1 MFKKILF
8 ILDNN
13 QKKELFAFYFLSL
26 LIIFFELLSIGIIV
40 PVVNIILDPTGTEKY
55 LKYLPFEF
63 SNVSS
68 GALTFYI
75 LAIFNIL
82 IIFKNIF
89 LFFAL
94 KFQAKFIGEYQQELQ
109 MKLFKNYLYQPISD
123 LVKNNISII
132 NRNVIDLSSDYT
144 NVLVGP
150 LMTILS
156 DIVLFICILAILIFA
171 EPQITIIGLII
182 TSIIGVSIFLI
193 NRKILISSGELYKF
207 NKGERIKSLNETFGA
222 ILEVKSF
229 NKEISFTEN
238 FEKFT
243 KILRD
248 IQIKLSIL
256 GFLPKLIFEIMG
268 ICLISI
274 FFLILFNRMDSLDE
288 VLAVVVLFAFAIIK
302 IAPLA
307 NKILVNSQRIRYSQ
321 PLINE
326 IYSVLSNFV
335 KKDSD
340 TEKSLK
346 FENKIDLANISYM
359 YEKSNYILKDINLS
373 IKKNSF
379 IAITGKSGSGKTTLL
394 KLILGLLKPTNGNIL
409 LDDKSIFS
417 NLSLWQERVN
427 FVPQDVFIL
436 DDSLKNNITL
446 ETNKSKIDTDR
457 LELAIK
463 LANLKDFIDLLPNKD
478 ETILGDK
485 GSRISGGQKQR
496 IGLARAIYGDA
507 EIIILDESTSSIDHI
522 NEAKIFKNLKELNQN
537 KTIIF
542 VTHKSSMKDYF
553 DEIYTIEDGAIK
565 KLIN

>member
-1 MFKKILF
+1 MLKKILF
-8 ILDNN
+8 ILDNK
-13 QKKELFAFYFLSL
+13 QKKELLIFYFLSL

-40 PVVNIILDPTGTEKY
+40 PVVNVILDPIGTEKY

-63 SNVSS
+63 SNINSS
-68 GALTFYI
+68 TLTFYI
-75 LAIFNIL
+75 LALFNVL
-82 IIFKNIF
+82 IILKNIF
-89 LFFAL
+89 IFFAL
-94 KFQAKFIGEYQQELQ
+94 KFQAKFIGEYQQKLQ
-109 MKLFKNYLYQPISD
+109 MKLFKNYLYQPISS

-132 NRNVIDLSSDYT
+132 NRNVIDISSDYT

-171 EPQITIIGLII
+171 EPLITIIGLVI
-182 TSIIGVSIFLI
+182 TLIIGASIFLI
-193 NRKILISSGELYKF
+193 NKKILISSGELYKF

-229 NKEISFTEN
+229 SKEILFTER

-248 IQIKLSIL
+248 IQIKLSII
-256 GFLPKLIFEIMG
+256 GFLPKLLFEVMA
-268 ICLISI
+268 ICLITI
-274 FFLILFNRMDSLDE
+274 FFLVLFNRMDSLDQ

-302 IAPLA
+302 ITPLA

-326 IYSVLSNFV
+326 IYFVLSNFA
-335 KKDSD
+335 KKDDD
-340 TEKSLK
+340 TKKLLK
-346 FENKIDLANISYM
+346 FTNKIDLANISYK
-359 YEKSNYILKDINLS
+359 YEKSNYILKEVNLS

-394 KLILGLLKPTNGNIL
+394 KLILGLLKPTDGNIL
-409 LDDKSIFS
+409 LDGQPIHS
-417 NLSLWQERVN
+417 NSSSWQEKVN

-436 DDSLKNNITL
+436 DDSLIKNITL
-446 ETNKSKIDTDR
+446 ETDKNKIDLDR
-457 LELAIK
+457 LELAVK
-463 LANLKDFIDLLPNKD
+463 SANLKEFIELLPNKY

-496 IGLARAIYGDA
+496 IGLARAIYGNA
-507 EIIILDESTSSIDHI
+507 EIIVLDESTSSIDDI
-522 NEAKIFKNLKELNQN
+522 NEAKIFKNLKELNKS

-542 VTHKSSMKDYF
+542 VTHKNSMKDYF
-553 DEIYTIEDGAIK
+553 DKIYFIENGTLK
-565 KLIN
+565 KQN

>member
-1 MFKKILF
+1 
-8 ILDNN
+8 
-13 QKKELFAFYFLSL
+13 
-26 LIIFFELLSIGIIV
+26 
-40 PVVNIILDPTGTEKY
+40 
-55 LKYLPFEF
+55 
-63 SNVSS
+63 
-68 GALTFYI
+68 
-75 LAIFNIL
+75 
-82 IIFKNIF
+82 
-89 LFFAL
+89 
-94 KFQAKFIGEYQQELQ
+94 
-109 MKLFKNYLYQPISD
+109 
-123 LVKNNISII
+123 
-132 NRNVIDLSSDYT
+132 
-144 NVLVGP
+144 
-150 LMTILS
+150 
-156 DIVLFICILAILIFA
+156 
-171 EPQITIIGLII
+171 
-182 TSIIGVSIFLI
+182 
-193 NRKILISSGELYKF
+193 
-207 NKGERIKSLNETFGA
+207 
-222 ILEVKSF
+222 
-229 NKEISFTEN
+229 
-238 FEKFT
+238 
-243 KILRD
+243 
-248 IQIKLSIL
+248 
-256 GFLPKLIFEIMG
+256 MG